1 MHPFGASIAL
11 LLAFWGNLLPE
22 PGAHPGGWQAEPARS
37 QGVFLRA
44 GSPAA
49 QEAPLEINH
58 GAESAP
64 GAESRWLRHAPAPPP
79 GTPLRF
85 TASVLHGGAGKAGI
99 RLEFWR
105 RDSLSLIS
113 RGELKASSQEDGKP
127 FPLGCAGTVPEGA
140 DYVVAVLFLS
150 GPGRAVFSGMAL
162 EVDSGVETKVARY
175 ERKMAALRAEQ
186 SLIKEKLDT
195 IAAEKA
201 ALLAK
206 IAELRK
212 AAGELA
218 GACAPKVDPS
228 VPPPLLPRGMNW
240 PPPDL
245 RLPHK

>member
-79 GTPLRF
+79 DTPLRF

-195 IAAEKA
+195 IAAEKGGAPRQNRGAPKSGGGTCRSVRAQSGPQCPPSPA
-201 ALLAK
+201 APGNELA
-206 IAELRK
+206 
-212 AAGELA
+212 AAGSA
-218 GACAPKVDPS
+218 ASP
-228 VPPPLLPRGMNW
+228 
-240 PPPDL
+240 
-245 RLPHK
+245 